1 MAAALIINP
10 QYQKEFRDIDV
21 DGSGLITKPEFM
33 KYYKTHKMFPRNKKS
48 FVEWMYEVIDIDRNG
63 KISFKEFAIFAEAK
77 AQIDYNDEEWFER
90 MIFRMMD
97 VDKSGGIDPDEF
109 KRLVELLGV
118 PSTEKDIQQLI
129 KDIDANKDGVINMDE
144 FITFFKVEGK
154 KKNKIKNKK

>member
-1 MAAALIINP
+1 MANFLKMSMGH
-10 QYQKEFRDIDV
+10 QQEFRDIDV
-21 DGSGLITKPEFM
+21 DGSGLITKTEFM

-48 FVEWMYEVIDIDRNG
+48 FVEWMFEVIDIDHSG
-63 KISFKEFAIFAEAK
+63 KISFKEFVIFAEAK
-77 AQIDYNDEEWFER
+77 AQINFKDDQWFER

-97 VDKSGGIDPDEF
+97 VDKSGGIDADEF

-118 PSTEKDIQQLI
+118 PSTEKNIQQLL

-154 KKNKIKNKK
+154 KKK